1 MRITLNNNSISQT
14 TSVKYLGVIFDNKL
28 NWQFQIDNVNKKLSK
43 ACYAITKL
51 RKIVN
56 LNILIQVYYALAYSC
71 LIYCVTSWG
80 SATSNYLNK
89 IKIKQKKI
97 VRIMTF
103 SRFNSHSNPLFHKL
117 NLLKF
122 EDIFKFRVAMLTNTL
137 LKIILT
143 NLIQI
148 FYN

>member
-1 MRITLNNNSISQT
+1 
-14 TSVKYLGVIFDNKL
+14 
-28 NWQFQIDNVNKKLSK
+28 
-43 ACYAITKL
+43 
-51 RKIVN
+51 
-56 LNILIQVYYALAYSC
+56 
-71 LIYCVTSWG
+71 
-80 SATSNYLNK
+80 
-89 IKIKQKKI
+89 
-97 VRIMTF
+97 MTF